1 VGDNVKSI
9 IKFLFSLLTF
19 SIIVQALYYIFHY
32 IGKIFI
38 FSNEQLEGFRIHG
51 KPFVYFS
58 LSFLQIIF
66 LIWIPIVIRKSK
78 ISYSTASDH
87 NMDPIKHQQSK
98 QASSIIT
105 ELYIGDRLNIN
116 VESGGYYSVMGYLL
130 DEKNGGWNG
139 FSKEWRSTTKPALR
153 VKLADDWYE
162 GNNLIKFV
170 KKVKF
175 RFYLITLLMLFLPL
189 INLVINLIYM
199 YEYTFAI
206 DLPLPDVWLNRIQA
220 VIGWLETLWQNP
232 VIAIAFCIVEIAIA
246 IYIYYRMFGV
256 PSPINFLKSIFS
268 KF

>member
-1 VGDNVKSI
+1 VSDNLKTT

-32 IGKIFI
+32 SGKIFI

-66 LIWIPIVIRKSK
+66 LLWIPYVIRKSK

-87 NMDPIKHQQSK
+87 NMDPIKFDKMK
-98 QASSIIT
+98 QDTSVLT
-105 ELYIGDRLNIN
+105 ELYVGSRLNIN

-139 FSKEWRSTTKPALR
+139 FSKEWRSTTISALR
-153 VKLADDWYE
+153 VQLADDWNE

-175 RFYLITLLMLFLPL
+175 RFYLITLLMFFLPL
-189 INLVINLIYM
+189 INLVINLIYI
-199 YEYTFAI
+199 YEYTFTI
-206 DLPLPDVWLNRIQA
+206 DLPLPDVWLNHIQTA
-220 VIGWLETLWQNP
+220 IGWLEKLWQNP
-232 VIAIAFCIVEIAIA
+232 VIAIAFCLIEIAIA
-246 IYIYYRMFGV
+246 IYIYYRMFGL
-256 PSPINFLKSIFS
+256 PSPVNFFKSIFS